1 MAAVV
6 EETMAANIAV
16 EDAEEDVAVAE
27 EVVVAMA
34 GDEVVQL
41 LIQQ

>member
-16 EDAEEDVAVAE
+16 EDAKEGVAVAE
-27 EVVVAMA
+27 EVDVAVA
-34 GDEVVQL
+34 GDEAVRL